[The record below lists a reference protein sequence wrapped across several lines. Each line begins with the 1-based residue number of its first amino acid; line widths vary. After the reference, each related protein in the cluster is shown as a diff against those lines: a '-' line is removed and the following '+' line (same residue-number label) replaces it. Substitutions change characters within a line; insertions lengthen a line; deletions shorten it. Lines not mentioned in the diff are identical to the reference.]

1 MAKDPPAYGAGKSAP
16 GTTPYLGN
24 VGQPTPAPNVPP
36 PTLRKPGS
44 LSAQA
49 PFGNTVYA
57 HTQEAYKRGDQVK
70 LLPSNGAALAQLQQG
85 LYQAGYITDAQY
97 KRMVLGSPDDVT
109 TLAFSKLLAT
119 SNMSGTVWQE
129 TLSTRL
135 AAAAQQAPDKGKETP
150 PLTVSLTDPAA
161 IRQTL
166 DVTSRKLLGG
176 YMTPEQKDAFVAQ
189 FQASQSASQS
199 AAYYQTYNPGVGY
212 GPGGT
217 TTTPDLEGQAREYAK
232 TTDPNQYKA
241 TQFGSQVHSALES
254 LRSTGYLNSEGPA

>member
-24 VGQPTPAPNVPP
+24 VGQQTPAPNVPP

-49 PFGNTVYA
+49 PFGNVVYA
-57 HTQEAYKRGDQVK
+57 HTQEAYKKGDQVK
-70 LLPSNGAALAQLQQG
+70 LLPKNGGELAGLQEG
-85 LYQAGYITDAQY
+85 LYQAGYITDEQY

-119 SNMSGTVWQE
+119 SNMSGVTWNE
-129 TLSTRL
+129 ALSQRL
-135 AAAAQQAPDKGKETP
+135 AAAGARAPKGKETP
-150 PLTVSLTDPAA
+150 PLTISLADPES
-161 IRQTL
+161 IKQTL
-166 DVTSRKLLGG
+166 DIASRKLLGG
-176 YMTPEQKDAFVAQ
+176 YMTPAQKDAFVAQ
-189 FQASQSASQS
+189 FQAQQSAQQS
-199 AAYYQTYNPGVGY
+199 AQYAQKYNPGVGY

-217 TTTPDLEGQAREYAK
+217 TTEPDLAAQAVAYAK

-241 TQFGSQVHSALES
+241 TQFGSQVHQQLES
-254 LRSTGYLNSEGPA
+254 LRSTGYLSNQENNL